1 MQSSHFCLAIS
12 RVKKIIFKVRSAHR

>member
-12 RVKKIIFKVRSAHR
+12 RVKKIIFKLRSAHK